1 LFRNSNKNNQ
11 PIKLMPKSPRRIKV
25 PDDKIPSTIDTILE
39 SWFWLQSVG
48 TMTTHERLHDDNDGT
63 MEGVLNVMFTPDGDA
78 RVWIT
83 GEAKMP
89 SPTLRF
95 RMPGG
100 GGGLSPRTRV
110 ALLILAEAIRQD
122 NEKNPLPK

>member
-1 LFRNSNKNNQ
+1 
-11 PIKLMPKSPRRIKV
+11 MPKTRKIKV
-25 PDDKIPSTIDTILE
+25 PEEKIPGAIDAILG
-39 SWFWLQSVG
+39 SYFWLPEVG
-48 TMTTHERLHDDNDGT
+48 TMNTHERLHDDHDGT
-63 MEGVLNVMFTPDGDA
+63 GQGVLNVMFSPDGDA

-83 GEAKMP
+83 GEAGMR

-100 GGGLSPRTRV
+100 GGGLSPRTRI

-122 NEKNPLPK
+122 NEKDPLPK